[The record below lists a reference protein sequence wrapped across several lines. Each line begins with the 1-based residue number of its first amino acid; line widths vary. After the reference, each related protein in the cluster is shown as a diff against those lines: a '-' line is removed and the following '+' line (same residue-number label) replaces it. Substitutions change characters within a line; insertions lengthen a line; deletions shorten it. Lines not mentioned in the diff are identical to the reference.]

1 MHVWQHW
8 EYIALFVWLRS
19 IFWTKKV
26 HAWIN
31 SQNPSKFCSQTQIQ
45 KTEILLKGIN
55 LDQTEPDHRN
65 KQITFVV
72 QNYILKTGRFSEK
85 YFALERAQPQPNC
98 PFVGIATRSPPLW
111 LVLVSPFP
119 KWLRACCGW
128 GDAGV
133 AWSRV
138 RLNFCTQR

>member
-1 MHVWQHW
+1 MCGNIESTSHYLFDCVQFS
-8 EYIALFVWLRS
+8 EQRKFMLESIAKILPNFVA
-19 IFWTKKV
+19 KPKY
-26 HAWIN
+26 
-31 SQNPSKFCSQTQIQ
+31 K